1 MNRKLLFV
9 IVLLCCL
16 PFVSQGQLTSG
27 NRNQAKKVAILE
39 VVDKEGTISYGVKLM
54 LRSNLSAAVTNTPG
68 YEGYDRVDIASIMG
82 EQNFQRTG
90 MVSDAEI
97 KKLGE
102 MTGASY
108 ILVAEAAKLGDRHL
122 FITAKILEVE
132 SAKLE
137 RTANVQSGT
146 TVEEFEKACRQLA
159 LSLFNRASGSMPS
172 IPDGGVAT
180 SGEDFIETVYGINM
194 KMVYVQ
200 GGDFLMGGT
209 SEQGGEA
216 DNDEKTIR
224 RVTLDSYY
232 IGAFEVTQGQWERV
246 MGTSVNQQMGKAG
259 ETTLRGTGPDY
270 PMYYVNWDDAQAFC
284 QELSRK
290 TGKTYCLPTEA
301 QWEYA
306 ARGGNKNEGT
316 KYSGSWSIDAIAW
329 YDGNSGSS
337 THPVGTKRPNA
348 LGVYDMSGNVWEWC
362 QDWYGDYRTYDT
374 QNPTGASSGSGR
386 VLRGGSWIND
396 ARYCRVSYRNSYG
409 PGSRRDIY
417 GFRVACLP

>member
-1 MNRKLLFV
+1 MKFVV
-9 IVLLCCL
+9 IVFLF
-16 PFVSQGQLTSG
+16 FVSFSAFGQLTSG
-27 NRNQAKKVAILE
+27 DRNQKKKVAILE

-54 LRSNLSAAVTNTPG
+54 LRSNLSVAVTNTSG

-90 MVSDAEI
+90 MVSDAQI

-108 ILVAEAAKLGDRHL
+108 ILVAEAAALDANHL

-132 SAKLE
+132 SARLE

-159 LSLFNRASGSMPS
+159 LLLFNRASGSMLSMPV
-172 IPDGGVAT
+172 GGMET
-180 SGEDFIETVYGINM
+180 SGEDFIETVFGVNM
-194 KMVYVQ
+194 KMVYVE
-200 GGDFLMGGT
+200 GGDFMMGGT
-209 SEQGGEA
+209 SEQGAEA
-216 DNDEKTIR
+216 ENDEKTLR

-246 MGTSVNQQMGKAG
+246 MGTSVSQQMGKAG
-259 ETTLRGTGPDY
+259 GTALKGTGSDY
-270 PMYYVNWDDAQAFC
+270 PMYYVSWEEAQAFC

-316 KYSGSWSIDAIAW
+316 KYSGSWSIDAVAW

-348 LGVYDMSGNVWEWC
+348 LGIYDMSGNVWEWC
-362 QDWYGDYRTYDT
+362 SDWYGDYRTYDT
-374 QNPTGASSGSGR
+374 QNPTGASSGSRR
-386 VLRGGSWIND
+386 VLRGGSWSYS
-396 ARYCRVSYRNSYG
+396 AGGCRVSFRDNYSPGGRFFNS
-409 PGSRRDIY
+409 
-417 GFRVACLP
+417 GFRVVLLP

>member
-1 MNRKLLFV
+1 MKFVV
-9 IVLLCCL
+9 IVFLF
-16 PFVSQGQLTSG
+16 FVSFSAFGQLTSG
-27 NRNQAKKVAILE
+27 DRNQKKKVAILE

-54 LRSNLSAAVTNTPG
+54 LRSNLSAAVTNTSG

-90 MVSDAEI
+90 MVSDAQI

-108 ILVAEAAKLGDRHL
+108 ILVAEAAALDANHL

-132 SAKLE
+132 SARLE

-159 LSLFNRASGSMPS
+159 LLLFNRASGSMLSMPV
-172 IPDGGVAT
+172 GGMET
-180 SGEDFIETVYGINM
+180 SGEDFIETVFGVNM
-194 KMVYVQ
+194 KMVYVE
-200 GGDFLMGGT
+200 GGDFMMGGT
-209 SEQGGEA
+209 SEQGAEA
-216 DNDEKTIR
+216 ENDEKTLR

-246 MGTSVNQQMGKAG
+246 MGTSVSQQMGKAG
-259 ETTLRGTGPDY
+259 GTALKGTGSDY
-270 PMYYVNWDDAQAFC
+270 PMYYVSWEEAQAFC

-316 KYSGSWSIDAIAW
+316 KYSGSWSIDAVAW

-348 LGVYDMSGNVWEWC
+348 LGIYDMSGNVWEWC
-362 QDWYGDYRTYDT
+362 SDWYGDYRTYDT
-374 QNPTGASSGSGR
+374 QNPTGASSGSRR
-386 VLRGGSWIND
+386 VLRGGGWNSNAW
-396 ARYCRVSYRNSYG
+396 YCRVSYRGSNS
-409 PGSRRDIY
+409 PGSRSSY
-417 GFRVACLP
+417 NGFRVVLLP